1 MEKYYYYD
9 GKIAQAQEVSL
20 SLLAQGVTIIT
31 TDGLRIGHWNFTDIE
46 VVHDDTLNNRLRLS
60 NRTIRGARLVVECG
74 IAPRIRETLAVLQ
87 NARQDVKPYHFLFAI
102 PMALVLFIAGMTLY
116 GPPMA
121 DFFLRYVPTTI
132 DEKIGELAE
141 SQLVDDITLCGDEE
155 AERALNKIL
164 QRLLENVDTPFTF
177 RVDIG
182 QDDTVNA
189 FALPGGHI
197 VLYGGL
203 IDEAETPEELAGV
216 LAHEMA
222 HVIKRHGVAS
232 LAKQLG
238 LQAILLAAT
247 GDTNSVI
254 NFGHTLLSMSM
265 SRSQEAEAD
274 AVGAEMLAK
283 AGISVKGLQAFFA
296 RIAKNQ
302 SDYGVLNL
310 LSTHP
315 HGEDRAN
322 ALTDPAGFV
331 LRPLLTN
338 DEWAA
343 LKGYCGADLD
353 GDT

>member
-9 GKIAQAQEVSL
+9 GKTAQAQEVSL
-20 SLLAQGVTIIT
+20 SILTQGLTINT
-31 TDGLRIGHWNFTDIE
+31 SEGLRAGHWNFADIE
-46 VVHDDTLNNRLRLS
+46 IVQDDKLNNRLRLS

-74 IAPRIRETLAVLQ
+74 IAPRIRETLVQLQ
-87 NARQDVKPYHFLFAI
+87 KKRQDIKPYHFLFAI
-102 PMALVLFIAGMTLY
+102 PMLLALFIAGMSLY

-121 DFFLRYVPTTI
+121 DHFLGFIPTTV

-141 SQLVDDITLCGDEE
+141 SQLVEDITLCADDAAE
-155 AERALNKIL
+155 AALNKIL
-164 QRLLENVDTPFTF
+164 ERLLETVDTPFTF

-182 QDDTVNA
+182 NDDTVNA

-197 VLYGGL
+197 VIYGGL
-203 IDEAETPEELAGV
+203 INQADTSEELAGV

-222 HVIKRHGVAS
+222 HVIKRHGVAG

-265 SRSQEAEAD
+265 SRTQEAEAD
-274 AVGAEMLAK
+274 AVGADMLAK
-283 AGISVKGLQAFFA
+283 AGISVKGFQAFFE
-296 RIAKNQ
+296 RLSRSQ

-315 HGEDRAN
+315 HGEDRAK
-322 ALTDPAGFV
+322 ALTDPPGFV
-331 LRPLLTN
+331 SRPLLTN
-338 DEWAA
+338 EEWTA
-343 LKGYCGADLD
+343 LKGYCGEDD
-353 GDT
+353 GDL